1 MADFLTGIKEFSA
14 GLVRKYSPS
23 SVSDSLGLNIEGT
36 SSGNDLAQSRYDFTS
51 LVFPHDIGMDYM
63 GHYMVININVPT
75 KGLDGGSGVNEAAGS
90 TDTTSQFSVLTQG
103 NLKSKVDTLRF
114 GGAGSSGSNSGNTRN
129 AISLP
134 RQTRRIAE
142 SIALF
147 MPDGLIFPHQNV
159 YQDIDL
165 SANYGALGAI
175 AKTALDIGAVA
186 GRSPVNPSVEV
197 VYTTTLLRKF
207 VFDFNF
213 IPRND
218 KEAESLKSIIKTLRF
233 HAAPEIS
240 NSGFW
245 WIPPAEFDITFFNK
259 GIENTNLPRINTCV
273 LDRIDVDYNPSG
285 TYSTFRTGH
294 PVMIKAI
301 IEFREVEVP
310 HKQRILQ
317 KF

>member
-1 MADFLTGIKEFSA
+1 MGI
-14 GLVRKYSPS
+14 L
-23 SVSDSLGLNIEGT
+23 DSIKDTIGANIEG
-36 SSGNDLAQSRYDFTS
+36 SSTGDDLAQSRYNFTS
-51 LVFPHDIGMDYM
+51 RVFPSDIGMDYS

-75 KGLDGGSGVNEAAGS
+75 KGLDGGTGVNAPAGS
-90 TDTTSQFSVLTQG
+90 PETLSQFTVIKPGEG
-103 NLKSKVDTLRF
+103 NMKSKVDTLRF
-114 GGAGSSGSNSGNTRN
+114 GTGGVFGTNNNQRN

-134 RQTRRIAE
+134 RQTRRIVE

-147 MPDGLIFPHQNV
+147 MPDGIVFPHQNV

-165 SANYGALGAI
+165 SANYGALGAT

-213 IPRND
+213 IPRNV
-218 KEAESLKSIIKTLRF
+218 KEAESLHGILKTLRF

-240 NSGFW
+240 NSGLW

-259 GIENTNLPRINTCV
+259 GFENMNLPRINTCV
-273 LDRIDVDYNPSG
+273 LDRIDCDYNPAG
-285 TYSTFRTGH
+285 MYSTFRTGH
-294 PVMIKAI
+294 PVMIKAV

-310 HKQRILQ
+310 HKKRILQ
-317 KF
+317 GF